1 MNHRILNNRLG
12 LLFILLAVFT
22 VNYVQTQME
31 SSLKNPAQ
39 YETGYQIAQAFMELE
54 GDLDFSQFEGLGEGA
69 AAAHSISYYILF
81 PVLLL
86 MVIAGLLF
94 RREITPI
101 RVMTLGLAISYLIA
115 LCFFIFF
122 PVPER
127 WAFPPANATLLS
139 DILSTG
145 WVEFYRSFRA
155 LDNSFPSLSAAF
167 ILVMIFVCY
176 RYRFKFKNPICLLGV
191 MVILSSF
198 TLGIHWVPDLVMGG
212 FLGIFSTSLAVL
224 WDHRIVDKIKK
235 VQPELATKGSTVIGI
250 KLPEKKTTFISYRR
264 ETGSIMARIVQSELK
279 KRGHLSFLDVD
290 DLGPKQFGER
300 LLREIESVPNFVVV
314 LSPGSMDRCQQ
325 PDDWL
330 RREISHAITTH
341 RNIIPL
347 MVDEFQYPP
356 KEKIPDDL
364 EELLHHN
371 GVNYSHEYFAATFD
385 KLSDFLQKA

>member
-1 MNHRILNNRLG
+1 MNHRFLNNRLG
-12 LLFILLAVFT
+12 LIVILLTLFV
-22 VNYVQTQME
+22 VNYIQTQMQAN
-31 SSLKNPAQ
+31 LKTLAQ
-39 YETGYQIAQAFMELE
+39 YETGYEIAQVFMELE
-54 GDLDFSQFEGLGEGA
+54 GNLDFSQFEGLGEGA
-69 AAAHSISYYILF
+69 AAAHSITYYVLS

-101 RVMTLGLAISYLIA
+101 RVMILGLAISYLIA
-115 LCFFIFF
+115 LVFFIAF

-127 WAFPPANATLLS
+127 WAFPQANATLLS
-139 DILSTG
+139 DFLSTG
-145 WVEFYRSFRA
+145 WIEFYRSFRA
-155 LDNSFPSLSAAF
+155 LDNAFPSLSAAF
-167 ILVMIFVCY
+167 TLVMIFVCY
-176 RYRFKFKNPICLLGV
+176 RYRFKFKNPICLLGI
-191 MVILSSF
+191 MILLSSF
-198 TLGIHWVPDLVMGG
+198 TLGIHWVPDLIMGG
-212 FLGIFSTSLAVL
+212 FVGVFSASLAVL

-235 VQPELATKGSTVIGI
+235 IQPELATKGATVMGL

-314 LSPGSMDRCQQ
+314 LSPGSMDRCQAH
-325 PDDWL
+325 DDWL
-330 RREISHAITTH
+330 RREIAHAITTH

-356 KEKIPDDL
+356 QGK
-364 EELLHHN
+364 
-371 GVNYSHEYFAATFD
+371 GSG
-385 KLSDFLQKA
+385 

>member
-12 LLFILLAVFT
+12 LVAILITLFV
-22 VNYVQTQME
+22 VNYIQTQMQAN
-31 SSLKNPAQ
+31 LKTPAQ
-39 YETGYQIAQAFMELE
+39 YETGYKIGQVFMELE
-54 GDLDFSQFEGLGEGA
+54 GNLDFSQFEGIGEGA
-69 AAAHSISYYILF
+69 VLAHSITYFILS

-86 MVIAGLLF
+86 MVIGGLLF

-115 LCFFIFF
+115 LCFFIAF

-127 WAFPPANATLLS
+127 WAFPQANATLLP
-139 DILSTG
+139 DLLSTG
-145 WVEFYRSFRA
+145 WIEFYRSFRA
-155 LDNSFPSLSAAF
+155 LDNAFPSLSAAF
-167 ILVMIFVCY
+167 TLVMIFVCY
-176 RYRFKFKNPICLLGV
+176 RYRFKFKNPICLLG
-191 MVILSSF
+191 ITILLSSF
-198 TLGIHWVPDLVMGG
+198 TLGIHWIPDLLMGG
-212 FLGIFSTSLAVL
+212 FVGVFSASLAVL

-235 VQPELATKGSTVIGI
+235 VQPELATKGATVMGL

-314 LSPGSMDRCQQ
+314 LSPGSMDRCMAH
-325 PDDWL
+325 DDWL
-330 RREISHAITTH
+330 RREIAHAIATH
-341 RNIIPL
+341 RNIVPL

-356 KEKIPDDL
+356 KKNIPDEL

>member
-12 LLFILLAVFT
+12 LDAILITLFV
-22 VNYVQTQME
+22 VNYVQTQMQAN
-31 SSLKNPAQ
+31 LKTPAQ
-39 YETGYQIAQAFMELE
+39 YETGYKIGQVFMELE
-54 GDLDFSQFEGLGEGA
+54 GNLDFSQFEGIGEGA
-69 AAAHSISYYILF
+69 VLAHSITYFILS

-86 MVIAGLLF
+86 MVIGGLLF

-115 LCFFIFF
+115 LCFFIAF

-127 WAFPPANATLLS
+127 WAFPQANATLLS
-139 DILSTG
+139 DLLSTR
-145 WVEFYRSFRA
+145 WIEFYRSFRA
-155 LDNSFPSLSAAF
+155 LDNAFPSLSTAF
-167 ILVMIFVCY
+167 TLVMIFVCY
-176 RYRFKFKNPICLLGV
+176 RYHFKFKNPICLLG
-191 MVILSSF
+191 ITILLSSF
-198 TLGIHWVPDLVMGG
+198 TLGIHWIPDLLMGG
-212 FLGIFSTSLAVL
+212 FVGVFSASLAVL

-235 VQPELATKGSTVIGI
+235 VQPELATKGVTVMGI

-314 LSPGSMDRCQQ
+314 LSPGSMDRCMAH
-325 PDDWL
+325 DDWL
-330 RREISHAITTH
+330 RREIAHAIATH
-341 RNIIPL
+341 RNIVPL

-356 KEKIPDDL
+356 KKNIPDEL

>member
-1 MNHRILNNRLG
+1 MSHRILNNRLG
-12 LLFILLAVFT
+12 LIFILLALFI
-22 VNYVQTQME
+22 VNYTQTQME
-31 SSLKNPAQ
+31 ANQKTPAQ
-39 YETGYQIAQAFMELE
+39 YETGYQIAQVFVELE
-54 GDLDFSQFEGLGEGA
+54 GNLDFSQFEGLGDGA
-69 AAAHSISYYILF
+69 TIAHSITFYVLF

-86 MVIAGLLF
+86 MVSVGLLF
-94 RREITPI
+94 RREITPF

-115 LCFFIFF
+115 LSFFIFF

-127 WAFPPANATLLS
+127 WAFPPANAILLS
-139 DILSTG
+139 DAWSTG

-155 LDNSFPSLSAAF
+155 LDNSFPSLLAAF
-167 ILVMIFVCY
+167 TLVMIFVCY
-176 RYRFKFKNPICLLGV
+176 RYRFKFKNPICLVGLA
-191 MVILSSF
+191 VILSSF
-198 TLGIHWVPDLVMGG
+198 TLGIHWVPDLLMGG
-212 FLGIFSTSLAVL
+212 FLGVFSVSLAVL

-235 VQPELATKGSTVIGI
+235 VQPELATKGAAVLRI

-314 LSPGSMDRCQQ
+314 LSPGSMDRCEAQ
-325 PDDWL
+325 DDWL

-364 EELLHHN
+364 VELLHHN

-385 KLSDFLQKA
+385 KLSDFLQKT

>member
-1 MNHRILNNRLG
+1 MSHRILNNRLG
-12 LLFILLAVFT
+12 LIFILLAVFT
-22 VNYVQTQME
+22 VNYIQTQME
-31 SSLKNPAQ
+31 SSLKNSAH
-39 YETGYQIAQAFMELE
+39 YETGYKIAQAFMELE
-54 GDLDFSQFEGLGEGA
+54 GNLDFSQFGGLGEGA

-115 LCFFIFF
+115 LGLFIFF

-145 WVEFYRSFRA
+145 WIESYRSFRA
-155 LDNSFPSLSAAF
+155 LDNAFPSLSAAF
-167 ILVMIFVCY
+167 MLVMIYVCY
-176 RYRFKFKNPICLLGV
+176 RYRFKFKNPICLLGI
-191 MVILSSF
+191 MVILPSF

-212 FLGIFSTSLAVL
+212 FLGVFSTSLAVL

-235 VQPELATKGSTVIGI
+235 VQPELATKGATVLGI

-290 DLGPKQFGER
+290 DLGPKQFGKR

-314 LSPGSMDRCQQ
+314 LSPGSMDRCEAH
-325 PDDWL
+325 DDWL

-341 RNIIPL
+341 RNIVPL

-385 KLSDFLQKA
+385 KLADFLQKT

>member
-1 MNHRILNNRLG
+1 MSHRILNNRLG
-12 LLFILLAVFT
+12 LILILLTVFI
-22 VNYVQTQME
+22 VNYIQTQME
-31 SSLKNPAQ
+31 GTLINPTQ
-39 YETGYQIAQAFMELE
+39 YETGYKIAQAFMELE
-54 GDLDFSQFEGLGEGA
+54 GNLDFTQFGGLGEEA

-86 MVIAGLLF
+86 MVIFGLLF
-94 RREITPI
+94 RREISPF
-101 RVMTLGLAISYLIA
+101 RVMTLGLAISYFIA

-122 PVPER
+122 PGPER

-145 WVEFYRSFRA
+145 WIESYRSFRA
-155 LDNSFPSLSAAF
+155 LDNAFPSLSAAF
-167 ILVMIFVCY
+167 MLVMIFVCY
-176 RYRFKFKNPICLLGV
+176 RYRFKFKNPICLLGI

-212 FLGIFSTSLAVL
+212 FLGIFSASLAVL

-235 VQPELATKGSTVIGI
+235 VQPELATKGATVMGI

-314 LSPGSMDRCQQ
+314 LSPGSMDRCATKE
-325 PDDWL
+325 DWL

-341 RNIIPL
+341 RNIVPL

-356 KEKIPDDL
+356 KDKIPDDL

-385 KLSDFLQKA
+385 KLSDFLQKT

>member
-1 MNHRILNNRLG
+1 MSHRILNNRLG
-12 LLFILLAVFT
+12 LMVILLTLFI
-22 VNYVQTQME
+22 VNYVQTHME
-31 SSLKNPAQ
+31 ASLKTPAQ
-39 YETGYQIAQAFMELE
+39 YETGYKIAQVFTELE
-54 GDLDFSQFEGLGEGA
+54 GNLDFSQFAGLGEGA
-69 AAAHSISYYILF
+69 AVIHSISFYVLF
-81 PVLLL
+81 PILLL
-86 MVIAGLLF
+86 MVLSGLLL

-115 LCFFIFF
+115 LSFYILF

-127 WAFPPANATLLS
+127 WAFPPADAILLS
-139 DILSTG
+139 DMISTR
-145 WVEFYRSFRA
+145 WIEFYRSFRA

-167 ILVMIFVCY
+167 TLVMVFVCY
-176 RYRFKFKNPICLLGV
+176 RYRLKFKNPICLMGI
-191 MVILSSF
+191 MVLLSSF
-198 TLGIHWVPDLVMGG
+198 TLGIHWAPDLIMGG
-212 FLGIFSTSLAVL
+212 FVGIFSASLAVL

-235 VQPELATKGSTVIGI
+235 VQPELATKGSTVMGI

-314 LSPGSMDRCQQ
+314 LSPGSMDRCQAR
-325 PDDWL
+325 DDWL
-330 RREISHAITTH
+330 RREIAHAITTH

-356 KEKIPDDL
+356 KEKIPEDL

>member
-1 MNHRILNNRLG
+1 MSHRILNNRLG
-12 LLFILLAVFT
+12 LILILLTVFI
-22 VNYVQTQME
+22 VNYIQTQME
-31 SSLKNPAQ
+31 GTLINPTQ
-39 YETGYQIAQAFMELE
+39 YETGYKIAQAFMELE
-54 GDLDFSQFEGLGEGA
+54 GNLDFTQFGGLGEEA

-86 MVIAGLLF
+86 MVIFGLLF
-94 RREITPI
+94 RREISPI
-101 RVMTLGLAISYLIA
+101 RVMTLGLAISYIIA

-145 WVEFYRSFRA
+145 WIESYRSFRA
-155 LDNSFPSLSAAF
+155 LDNAFPSLSAAF
-167 ILVMIFVCY
+167 MLVMIFVCY
-176 RYRFKFKNPICLLGV
+176 RYRFKFKNPICLLGI

-212 FLGIFSTSLAVL
+212 FVGIFSASLAVL

-235 VQPELATKGSTVIGI
+235 VQPELATKGATVMGI

-314 LSPGSMDRCQQ
+314 LSPGSMDRCAAK
-325 PDDWL
+325 DDWL
-330 RREISHAITTH
+330 RREIAHAITTH
-341 RNIIPL
+341 RNIVPL

-356 KEKIPDDL
+356 KENIPDDL

-385 KLSDFLQKA
+385 KLADFLQKA

>member
-12 LLFILLAVFT
+12 LTFILLAVFT
-22 VNYVQTQME
+22 VNYIQTQME

-54 GDLDFSQFEGLGEGA
+54 GNLDFSQFEGLGEGA

-115 LCFFIFF
+115 LGFFIFF

-145 WVEFYRSFRA
+145 WIESYRSFRA
-155 LDNSFPSLSAAF
+155 LDNAFPSLSAAF
-167 ILVMIFVCY
+167 TLVMIFVCY
-176 RYRFKFKNPICLLGV
+176 RYRFKFKNPICLLGI

-198 TLGIHWVPDLVMGG
+198 TLGIHWVPDLIMGG
-212 FLGIFSTSLAVL
+212 FLGVFSTSLAVL

-235 VQPELATKGSTVIGI
+235 VQPELATKGATVMGI

-314 LSPGSMDRCQQ
+314 LSPGSMDRCEAH
-325 PDDWL
+325 DDWL
-330 RREISHAITTH
+330 RREIAHAITTH

-356 KEKIPDDL
+356 KEKIPDEL

>member
-1 MNHRILNNRLG
+1 MSHRILNNRLG
-12 LLFILLAVFT
+12 LIFILLAVFT
-22 VNYVQTQME
+22 VNYIQTQME
-31 SSLKNPAQ
+31 SSLKNPAH
-39 YETGYQIAQAFMELE
+39 YETGYKIAQAFMELE
-54 GDLDFSQFEGLGEGA
+54 GNLDFSQFGGLGEGA

-115 LCFFIFF
+115 LCLFIFF

-145 WVEFYRSFRA
+145 WIESYRSFRA
-155 LDNSFPSLSAAF
+155 LDNAFPSLSAAF

-176 RYRFKFKNPICLLGV
+176 RYQFKFKNPICLLGI

-212 FLGIFSTSLAVL
+212 FLGVFSTSLAVL

-235 VQPELATKGSTVIGI
+235 VQPELATKGATIMGI

-290 DLGPKQFGER
+290 DLGPKQFGKR

-314 LSPGSMDRCQQ
+314 LSPGSMDRCEAH
-325 PDDWL
+325 DDWL

-341 RNIIPL
+341 RNIVPL

-364 EELLHHN
+364 DELLHHN

-385 KLSDFLQKA
+385 KLSDFLQKT

>member
-1 MNHRILNNRLG
+1 MNYRILNNRLG
-12 LLFILLAVFT
+12 LVFLLLALFM
-22 VNYVQTQME
+22 VNYIQTQME
-31 SSLKNPAQ
+31 SNLKTPAQ
-39 YETGYQIAQAFMELE
+39 YATGYTIAQAFMELE
-54 GDLDFSQFEGLGEGA
+54 GNLDFTQFEGLGQA
-69 AAAHSISYYILF
+69 AATAHSISYYILF
-81 PVLLL
+81 PALLL
-86 MVIAGLLF
+86 VVTSTLLF

-115 LCFFIFF
+115 LVFFIVF

-139 DILSTG
+139 DMVSTG

-155 LDNSFPSLSAAF
+155 LDNSFPSLPAAF
-167 ILVMIFVCY
+167 TLVMIFVCF
-176 RYRFKFKNPICLLGV
+176 RYRFKFKIPIFLLGI

-198 TLGIHWVPDLVMGG
+198 TLGIHWVPDLLIGG
-212 FLGIFSTSLAVL
+212 FLGIFSVSIAVL
-224 WDHRIVDKIKK
+224 WDHRIVEKIKK
-235 VQPELATKGSTVIGI
+235 LQPELATKGATVMRI

-279 KRGHLSFLDVD
+279 KRGHRSFLDVD

-314 LSPGSMDRCQQ
+314 LSPGSMDRCMNR
-325 PDDWL
+325 DDWL
-330 RREISHAITTH
+330 RREIAHAISTH
-341 RNIIPL
+341 RNIVPL

-356 KEKIPDDL
+356 KKKIPDEL

>member
-54 GDLDFSQFEGLGEGA
+54 GDLDFSQFEGLGEGV

-139 DILSTG
+139 DVLSTG

-325 PDDWL
+325 TDDWL

>member
-139 DILSTG
+139 DVLSTG

-325 PDDWL
+325 TDDWL

>member
-1 MNHRILNNRLG
+1 MSHRILNNRLG
-12 LLFILLAVFT
+12 LIFILLAVFT
-22 VNYVQTQME
+22 VNYIQTQME
-31 SSLKNPAQ
+31 SSLKNSAH
-39 YETGYQIAQAFMELE
+39 YETGYKIAQAFMELE
-54 GDLDFSQFEGLGEGA
+54 GNLDFSQFGGLGEGA

-115 LCFFIFF
+115 LGLFIFF

-145 WVEFYRSFRA
+145 WIESYRSFRA
-155 LDNSFPSLSAAF
+155 LDNAFPSLSAAF
-167 ILVMIFVCY
+167 MLVMIYVCY
-176 RYRFKFKNPICLLGV
+176 RYRFKFKNPICLLGI
-191 MVILSSF
+191 MVILPSF

-212 FLGIFSTSLAVL
+212 FLGVFSTSLAVL

-235 VQPELATKGSTVIGI
+235 VQPELATKGATVLGI

-290 DLGPKQFGER
+290 DLGPKQFGKR

-314 LSPGSMDRCQQ
+314 LSPGSMDRCEAH
-325 PDDWL
+325 DDWL

-341 RNIIPL
+341 RNIVPL

>member
-12 LLFILLAVFT
+12 LIFILLMLFI
-22 VNYVQTQME
+22 VNYIQTQME
-31 SSLKNPAQ
+31 GNLKTPAQ
-39 YETGYQIAQAFMELE
+39 YATGYNIAQAFMDLE
-54 GDLDFSQFEGLGEGA
+54 GNLDFTHFEGLGGGA
-69 AAAHSISYYILF
+69 AMAHTISYYLLF
-81 PVLLL
+81 PALMLL
-86 MVIAGLLF
+86 VIAGLLF

-101 RVMTLGLAISYLIA
+101 RVMTLGLAISYVIA
-115 LCFFIFF
+115 LAFFIFF

-139 DILSTG
+139 DMVSTG

-155 LDNSFPSLSAAF
+155 LDNSFPSLPAAF
-167 ILVMIFVCY
+167 SLVMIFVCY
-176 RYRFKFKNPICLLGV
+176 RYRLKFKNPICLLGI

-198 TLGIHWVPDLVMGG
+198 TLGIHWVPDLLMGG
-212 FLGIFSTSLAVL
+212 FLGVFSASLAVL
-224 WDHRIVDKIKK
+224 WDHRIVEKIKK
-235 VQPELATKGSTVIGI
+235 VQPELATKGATVMRI
-250 KLPEKKTTFISYRR
+250 KLPEKKTTLISYRR

-314 LSPGSMDRCQQ
+314 LSPGSMDRCTDH
-325 PDDWL
+325 DDWL

-356 KEKIPDDL
+356 KKKIPDEL

>member
-1 MNHRILNNRLG
+1 MSHRILNNRLG
-12 LLFILLAVFT
+12 LILILLTVFI
-22 VNYVQTQME
+22 VNYIQTQME
-31 SSLKNPAQ
+31 GTLINPTQ
-39 YETGYQIAQAFMELE
+39 YETGYKIAQAFMELE
-54 GDLDFSQFEGLGEGA
+54 GNLDFTQFGGLGEEA

-86 MVIAGLLF
+86 MVIFGLLF
-94 RREITPI
+94 RREISPI
-101 RVMTLGLAISYLIA
+101 RVMTLGLAISYIIA

-145 WVEFYRSFRA
+145 WIESYRSFRA
-155 LDNSFPSLSAAF
+155 LDNAFPSLSAAF
-167 ILVMIFVCY
+167 MLVMIFVCY
-176 RYRFKFKNPICLLGV
+176 RYRFKFKNPICLLAI
-191 MVILSSF
+191 MVILTSF

-212 FLGIFSTSLAVL
+212 FVGIFSASLAVL

-235 VQPELATKGSTVIGI
+235 VQPELATKGATVMGI

-314 LSPGSMDRCQQ
+314 LSPGSMDRCAAK
-325 PDDWL
+325 DDWL
-330 RREISHAITTH
+330 RREIAHAITTH
-341 RNIIPL
+341 RNIVPL

-356 KEKIPDDL
+356 KDQIPDDL

-385 KLSDFLQKA
+385 KLADFLQKA

>member
-1 MNHRILNNRLG
+1 MSQRILNNRLG
-12 LLFILLAVFT
+12 LMFILLAVFT
-22 VNYVQTQME
+22 VNYIQTQME
-31 SSLKNPAQ
+31 TNLKTPAH
-39 YETGYQIAQAFMELE
+39 YETGYKIAQAFMELE
-54 GDLDFSQFEGLGEGA
+54 GNLDFSQFGGLGEKA

-86 MVIAGLLF
+86 MVIVGLLF

-115 LCFFIFF
+115 LCLFIFF

-145 WVEFYRSFRA
+145 WIESYRSFRA
-155 LDNSFPSLSAAF
+155 LDNAFPSLSAAF
-167 ILVMIFVCY
+167 MLVMIFVCY
-176 RYRFKFKNPICLLGV
+176 RYRFKFKNPICLVGLA
-191 MVILSSF
+191 VILSSF
-198 TLGIHWVPDLVMGG
+198 TLGIHWVPDLIMGG
-212 FLGIFSTSLAVL
+212 FVGVFSASLAVL

-235 VQPELATKGSTVIGI
+235 VQPELATKGATVLGI

-290 DLGPKQFGER
+290 DLGPKQFGKR

-314 LSPGSMDRCQQ
+314 LSPGSMDRCQAQ
-325 PDDWL
+325 DDWL

-341 RNIIPL
+341 RNIVPL
-347 MVDEFQYPP
+347 MVDEFEYPP
-356 KEKIPDDL
+356 AEKIPDDL

-385 KLSDFLQKA
+385 KLADFLQKT

>member
-325 PDDWL
+325 TDDWL

>member
-12 LLFILLAVFT
+12 LIIILLAVFT
-22 VNYVQTQME
+22 VNYIQTQMK
-31 SSLKNPAQ
+31 LTLDNPTQ
-39 YETGYQIAQAFMELE
+39 YETGYKIAQAFMELE
-54 GDLDFSQFEGLGEGA
+54 GGLDFTQFEGLGEVA
-69 AAAHSISYYILF
+69 AATHSISYYILC

-86 MVIAGLLF
+86 AVIAGLLF
-94 RREITPI
+94 RREITPF
-101 RVMTLGLAISYLIA
+101 RVMTLGLAISYSIA
-115 LCFFIFF
+115 LCFFILF

-145 WVEFYRSFRA
+145 WIESYRSFRA
-155 LDNSFPSLSAAF
+155 LDNAFPSLSTAF
-167 ILVMIFVCY
+167 TMVMIFVCY
-176 RYRFKFKNPICLLGV
+176 RYRFKFKNPICLLGI

-198 TLGIHWVPDLVMGG
+198 TLGIHWVPDLIMGG
-212 FLGIFSTSLAVL
+212 FVGIFSTSLAVL

-235 VQPELATKGSTVIGI
+235 VQPELATKGATVMGI

-314 LSPGSMDRCQQ
+314 LSPGSMDRCQSQ
-325 PDDWL
+325 EDWL

-341 RNIIPL
+341 RNIVPL

-385 KLSDFLQKA
+385 KLSDFLQKT

>member
-12 LLFILLAVFT
+12 LIFILLSVFT
-22 VNYVQTQME
+22 VNYIQTQMD
-31 SSLKNPAQ
+31 SDLKNPAH
-39 YETGYQIAQAFMELE
+39 YETGYKIAQAFMELE
-54 GDLDFSQFEGLGEGA
+54 GNLDFSQFEGIREGA
-69 AAAHSISYYILF
+69 VAAHSISYYILC

-86 MVIAGLLF
+86 MVIGGLFF
-94 RREITPI
+94 RKEITPF
-101 RVMTLGLAISYLIA
+101 RVMTLGLTISYSIA
-115 LCFFIFF
+115 LCFFILF

-145 WVEFYRSFRA
+145 WIVSYRSFRA
-155 LDNSFPSLSAAF
+155 LDNAFPSLSAAF
-167 ILVMIFVCY
+167 TLVMVFVCY
-176 RYRFKFKNPICLLGV
+176 RYRFKFKTPICLLGII
-191 MVILSSF
+191 VILSSF
-198 TLGIHWVPDLVMGG
+198 TLGIHWVPDIIMGG
-212 FLGIFSTSLAVL
+212 FLGVFSASVAVL

-235 VQPELATKGSTVIGI
+235 DQPELATHGAKVMGL

-314 LSPGSMDRCQQ
+314 LSPGSMDRCQA

-341 RNIIPL
+341 RNIVPL
-347 MVDEFQYPP
+347 MVDEFLYPP
-356 KEKIPDDL
+356 KETIPEDL
-364 EELLHHN
+364 TELLHHN

-385 KLSDFLQKA
+385 KLADFLQRA

>member
-1 MNHRILNNRLG
+1 MNYRILNNRLG
-12 LLFILLAVFT
+12 LVFLLLALFM
-22 VNYVQTQME
+22 VNYIQTQME
-31 SSLKNPAQ
+31 SNLKTPAQ
-39 YETGYQIAQAFMELE
+39 YATGYKIAQSFMELE
-54 GDLDFSQFEGLGEGA
+54 GNLDFTQFEGLGQA
-69 AAAHSISYYILF
+69 AATAHSISYYILF
-81 PVLLL
+81 PALLL
-86 MVIAGLLF
+86 VVTSTLLF

-115 LCFFIFF
+115 LVFFIVF

-139 DILSTG
+139 DIVSTG

-155 LDNSFPSLSAAF
+155 LDNSFPSLPAAF
-167 ILVMIFVCY
+167 TLVMIFVCF
-176 RYRFKFKNPICLLGV
+176 RYRFKFKIPIFLLGI

-198 TLGIHWVPDLVMGG
+198 TLGIHWVPDLLMGG
-212 FLGIFSTSLAVL
+212 FLGIFSASIAVL
-224 WDHRIVDKIKK
+224 WDHRIVEKIKK
-235 VQPELATKGSTVIGI
+235 LQPELATKGATVMRI

-279 KRGHLSFLDVD
+279 KRGHRSFLDVD

-314 LSPGSMDRCQQ
+314 LSPGSMDRCMNR
-325 PDDWL
+325 DDWL
-330 RREISHAITTH
+330 RREIAHAISTH
-341 RNIIPL
+341 RNIVPL

-356 KEKIPDDL
+356 KKKIPDEL

>member
-139 DILSTG
+139 DVLSTG

>member
-1 MNHRILNNRLG
+1 MSHRILNNRLG
-12 LLFILLAVFT
+12 LILILLTVFI
-22 VNYVQTQME
+22 VNYIQTQME
-31 SSLKNPAQ
+31 GTLINPTQ
-39 YETGYQIAQAFMELE
+39 YETGYKIAQAFMELE
-54 GDLDFSQFEGLGEGA
+54 GNLDFTQFGGLGEEA

-86 MVIAGLLF
+86 MVIFGLLF
-94 RREITPI
+94 RREISPI
-101 RVMTLGLAISYLIA
+101 RVMTLGLAISYIIA

-145 WVEFYRSFRA
+145 WIESYRSFRA
-155 LDNSFPSLSAAF
+155 LDNAFPSLSAAF
-167 ILVMIFVCY
+167 MLVMIFVCY
-176 RYRFKFKNPICLLGV
+176 RYRFKFKNPICLLAI

-212 FLGIFSTSLAVL
+212 FVGIFSASLAVL

-235 VQPELATKGSTVIGI
+235 VQPELATKGATVMGI

-314 LSPGSMDRCQQ
+314 LSPGSMDRCAAK
-325 PDDWL
+325 DDWL
-330 RREISHAITTH
+330 RREIAHAITTH
-341 RNIIPL
+341 RNIVPL

-356 KEKIPDDL
+356 KENIPDDL

-385 KLSDFLQKA
+385 KLADFLQKA

>member
-1 MNHRILNNRLG
+1 MSHRILNNRLG
-12 LLFILLAVFT
+12 LIFILLAVFT
-22 VNYVQTQME
+22 VNYIQTQME
-31 SSLKNPAQ
+31 SSLKNSAH
-39 YETGYQIAQAFMELE
+39 YETGYKIAQAFMELE
-54 GDLDFSQFEGLGEGA
+54 GNLDFSQFGGLGEGA

-115 LCFFIFF
+115 LGLFIFF

-145 WVEFYRSFRA
+145 WIESYRSFRA
-155 LDNSFPSLSAAF
+155 LDNAFPSLSAAF
-167 ILVMIFVCY
+167 MLVIIYVCY
-176 RYRFKFKNPICLLGV
+176 RYRFKFKNPICLLGI

-212 FLGIFSTSLAVL
+212 FLGVFSTSLAVL

-235 VQPELATKGSTVIGI
+235 VQPELATKGATVLGI

-290 DLGPKQFGER
+290 DLGPKQFGKR

-314 LSPGSMDRCQQ
+314 LSPGSMDRCEAH
-325 PDDWL
+325 DDWL
-330 RREISHAITTH
+330 RREIAHAITTH
-341 RNIIPL
+341 RNIVPL

-385 KLSDFLQKA
+385 KLSDFLQKT

>member
-1 MNHRILNNRLG
+1 MSHRILNNRLG
-12 LLFILLAVFT
+12 LIFILLAVFT

-31 SSLKNPAQ
+31 SSLKSPAHQ
-39 YETGYQIAQAFMELE
+39 ETSYKIAQAFMELE
-54 GDLDFSQFEGLGEGA
+54 GNLDFSQFEGLGEGA
-69 AAAHSISYYILF
+69 ATAHSVSYYILF
-81 PVLLL
+81 PLLL
-86 MVIAGLLF
+86 LIVIVGFLF
-94 RREITPI
+94 RREITPF
-101 RVMTLGLAISYLIA
+101 RVLTLGLAISYLIA

-139 DILSTG
+139 DVLSTR
-145 WVEFYRSFRA
+145 WIESYRSFRA
-155 LDNSFPSLSAAF
+155 LDNAFPSLSAAF
-167 ILVMIFVCY
+167 TLVMIFVCY
-176 RYRFKFKNPICLLGV
+176 RYRFKFKNPIFLLGV

-198 TLGIHWVPDLVMGG
+198 TLGIHWAPDLLMGG
-212 FLGIFSTSLAVL
+212 FLGIFSASLAVL

-235 VQPELATKGSTVIGI
+235 VQPELATKGATVMGL

-314 LSPGSMDRCQQ
+314 LSPGSMDRCLAH
-325 PDDWL
+325 DDWL

-341 RNIIPL
+341 RNIVPL

-356 KEKIPDDL
+356 KEKIPDEL

-385 KLSDFLQKA
+385 KLADFLQKT